1 MQKFS
6 SYIVKLKGEER
17 LQGSVCSMNVF
28 RKFLN
33 WCYAQTEICTV
44 GTAINTVL
52 LLKFFCCGTVQSD
65 LFVAVEVLTGMVAIA
80 GKNGVG
86 LAAVD

>member
-28 RKFLN
+28 RKNKSGRAFSKILA
-33 WCYAQTEICTV
+33 WFS
-44 GTAINTVL
+44 
-52 LLKFFCCGTVQSD
+52 LKFVT
-65 LFVAVEVLTGMVAIA
+65 E
-80 GKNGVG
+80 
-86 LAAVD
+86 